1 MGRHHRTIVIFKVKD
16 WPTRNF
22 FLYYDRY
29 VRNFTL
35 LGTNRLVSFEAVDF
49 MLAVI
54 CFVLDARFLSQQ
66 EAAERLD
73 DFLDLYFVS
82 KDELTDSEKEIHLLS
97 SSDRYKLTC
106 YIEDMAE
113 VIAYDLLNTF
123 KSHDLRYND
132 NSSLDDVL
140 LRNDA
145 ISFVL
150 NDLERETW

>member
-1 MGRHHRTIVIFKVKD
+1 MGKYHRTIVIFNVKD
-16 WPTRNF
+16 WPARNL

-29 VRNFTL
+29 ISPLIRGKSDKTI
-35 LGTNRLVSFEAVDF
+35 SFEVVDF

-54 CFVLDARFLSQQ
+54 TFVLDARFLSHQ

-73 DFLDLYFVS
+73 DFLDLYFVNR
-82 KDELTDSEKEIHLLS
+82 DDTDNEIHLLS
-97 SSDRYKLTC
+97 ASDRYKLTC

-123 KSHDLRYND
+123 KSRELRYND
-132 NSSLDDVL
+132 NTMIDDVL
-140 LRNDA
+140 LRNDTV
-145 ISFVL
+145 SFVL